1 MWGVVDD
8 ELAGTI
14 AGRPAECTSWRCPE
28 RRSTQCAAAARR
40 RGRRCVLLA
49 RGELKMR
56 DGEAGLGAW
65 GSLPSLSKTHHSPLS
80 ASPCATAAVRRAHA
94 DCASRDA
101 DGSAAGQP
109 TLELMA
115 EVAEGPVPLLRR
127 GLQHQAA
134 SGYYDQVM
142 GKAPVHRAAVH
153 RAALYKPGPHR
164 GPARQDRARGVVFAL
179 RRGVVL
185 DCMVGLAPHIH
196 CGAATGAHE
205 RPARAVMRCAL
216 APGCLGEPVGSTV
229 LFVGGWRLVVGGW
242 LSFRDG

>member
-1 MWGVVDD
+1 MRT
-8 ELAGTI
+8 AI

-28 RRSTQCAAAARR
+28 RRYTQCAAAARR

-49 RGELKMR
+49 FFWHGGGLKMR
-56 DGEAGLGAW
+56 ESEAGLGAW

-80 ASPCATAAVRRAHA
+80 ASPCATAAVRRA

-101 DGSAAGQP
+101 GGAAGQP
-109 TLELMA
+109 TLEQLMA

-127 GLQHQAA
+127 GLQHQGGERLLRTGDGQ
-134 SGYYDQVM
+134 ST
-142 GKAPVHRAAVH
+142 VHRAAVH
-153 RAALYKPGPHR
+153 RAAVHRADLYKPGPHR

-185 DCMVGLAPHIH
+185 DCMVGLDPHIH

-205 RPARAVMRCAL
+205 RPARAVTPR
-216 APGCLGEPVGSTV
+216 TV
-229 LFVGGWRLVVGGW
+229 MPPRAVTG
-242 LSFRDG
+242 